1 MSLVCLLLLLA
12 VWVLT
17 ADKNTYTGI
26 SALRSVAKG
35 EAQTFYQEAMERY
48 ALYTDESVAE
58 VVVAPYSAR
67 PALFDFTDLSVDEG
81 NWMNLAVA
89 RYYHKDSV
97 RKGVY
102 ETEHADK

>member
-1 MSLVCLLLLLA
+1 MTAVCLILLMA

-17 ADKNTYTGI
+17 ADKNTYTSI

-35 EAQTFYQEAMERY
+35 EAQTFYQEAMARY
-48 ALYTDESVAE
+48 EIYTDESITDA
-58 VVVAPYSAR
+58 VVAPYSAR
-67 PALFDFTDLSVDEG
+67 PALFDFTDLSEDEE

-97 RKGVY
+97 KRIS
-102 ETEHADK
+102 ERNTR